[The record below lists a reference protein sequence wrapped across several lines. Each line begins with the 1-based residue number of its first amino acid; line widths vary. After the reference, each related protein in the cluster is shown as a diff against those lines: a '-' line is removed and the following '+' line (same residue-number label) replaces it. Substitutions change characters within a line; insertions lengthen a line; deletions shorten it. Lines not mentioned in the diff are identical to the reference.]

1 MGGGIMSSSGWA
13 VELTGERFDIDDL
26 RRLLRLPFDP
36 WIEDI
41 AAGAEPKP
49 HIRHS
54 GWDQLAS
61 ASAVVADAQRIL
73 SHINGAARLLHSDYR
88 SVGVS
93 NVVRLHADGRRDFIM
108 PAIAGHFL
116 VTLGRVRFR
125 VEGVAGESGFL
136 NEDKPSILQR
146 WLELSEAN
154 DLVSEIFIHLDRM
167 SDWFDVYKSME
178 LLERISGDKRR
189 VKKLAALDRREWDRV
204 RQTANSFRHA
214 PGKCKAP
221 QNPPS
226 LEDSIAFVRTCA
238 QLVLGESQ

>member
-1 MGGGIMSSSGWA
+1 MSSSSWA

-54 GWDQLAS
+54 GWDQLAI
-61 ASAVVADAQRIL
+61 ASDVVADAQRIV
-73 SHINGAARLLHSDYR
+73 SRINGAARLLHSDYR
-88 SVGVS
+88 PVGVS
-93 NVVRLHADGRRDFIM
+93 NVVRFHADGRRDFIM
-108 PAIAGHFL
+108 PAITGHFS
-116 VTLGRVRFR
+116 VSLGRVRFR
-125 VEGVAGESGFL
+125 MDGVAGEGGVA
-136 NEDKPSILQR
+136 NECKPSILQN
-146 WLELSEAN
+146 WIELSERN
-154 DLVSEIFIHLDRM
+154 DLVSELFIHLERM
-167 SDWFDVYKSME
+167 NDWFDVYKSIE
-178 LLERISGDKRR
+178 ILERFSGDKRR
-189 VKKLAALDRREWDRV
+189 VKKMTALDGREWDRV

-214 PGKCKAP
+214 PGKCAAP

-226 LEDSIAFVRTCA
+226 LEESIAFVRSCA

>member
-1 MGGGIMSSSGWA
+1 MSSSSWA

-61 ASAVVADAQRIL
+61 ASDVVADAQRIV

-88 SVGVS
+88 PVGVS

-108 PAIAGHFL
+108 PPITGHFS
-116 VTLGRVRFR
+116 VTLGRVRCR
-125 VEGVAGESGFL
+125 VDGAVGESGFV
-136 NEDKPSILQR
+136 NEDKPSILQN
-146 WLELSEAN
+146 WLEISERN
-154 DLVSEIFIHLDRM
+154 DLVSNLFIHLDRM
-167 SDWFDVYKSME
+167 SNWFDVYKSIE
-178 LLERISGDKRR
+178 ILERISGDKRR
-189 VKKLAALDRREWDRV
+189 VKKLAALDGREWDRV

-214 PGKCKAP
+214 PGKCAAP
-221 QNPPS
+221 ENPPS
-226 LEDSIAFVRTCA
+226 LEESIAFVRACA
-238 QLVLGESQ
+238 QLVLNESQ